1 MSRNKKKILISS
13 LVVVAFALCTF
24 LLPLKNVLATDR
36 TIVAKAV
43 YEGVWNCFKNGAYI
57 SSFMASNPDGFI
69 KSEVSNEAVML
80 PYKWTSVSDNNL
92 NCDKLMFGGE
102 GFPGMLPSNA
112 KNENSPSSVAKYFAG
127 NNLDGNGG
135 IGYKA
140 TAQKPQTQST
150 AERLIIKI
158 PDGNDKDPELA
169 KLCGG
174 GGKIATPQILDG
186 GGKIV
191 FPLVVKSPD
200 GKGVVVSSS
209 DTEKNVP
216 TQINGAATFRTP
228 CGSIG
233 ISVQNVSASTNENV
247 LKAFNY
253 HISSDGWYMDIT
265 NDGSGWTIPQ
275 EKIHIIGVNKDG
287 ADTNLD
293 LEVVKQSVPINNPDD
308 FISDYKL
315 DFIAKYTTD
324 FVGGIN
330 ANNASGYKMSD
341 ISYDN
346 LALTKKQVY
355 DLYTYYIKDVF
366 KADVAC
372 EGSADYQN
380 YPEDYINWQGGIK
393 CKVNKSSACG
403 GNDPN
408 NYYQCPDNVY
418 GVKNDRHF
426 GIPLDLDGVI
436 NGLASLGDLSDITGK
451 KDPKKDDPKD
461 PDDPTN
467 PDDPSNP
474 DTPKEAETSDY
485 EKCDDMMDKGL
496 KSGEKIGSMQWI
508 LCPSM
513 DNSVYAADW
522 VDRMTDDWLSMD
534 PTTYNADSV
543 KVAWDAIRNISNIL
557 MIVFLLVIIFSQLTG
572 YGIDN
577 YGIKKMLPRLIVMA
591 IVINMSWYI
600 CVMAADLSN
609 IFGVSLRNLFAAIGN
624 GLPAQLGSGDPDIAG
639 TSYAAGAAV
648 GMFAAAGSGG
658 SAAVGAGITAA
669 SLGASAAVAII
680 IAVIVLALI
689 ILVAVMILFLMLG
702 VRLIIVII
710 CIILSPLAFASF
722 VLPNTQNFFKKWWD
736 AYKAALIIYPICGM
750 LSGISHLLR
759 NIFSE
764 MGDVPIAVSA
774 IAMIMPY
781 LGFFLI
787 PTLLKSAIAALG
799 KFGGA
804 LTSMGN
810 TIRNGGRAM
819 GHAAA
824 GAVKN
829 SEGYKNM
836 QNETAR
842 RRQQQSAERTIKK
855 LEKMKEGGALNDA
868 QTRRLARA
876 HETIRKLGN
885 EDQAARTILAD
896 KEYAGLALTSND
908 PNQRTLM
915 GDWKEAWRKGDTAK
929 MNALT
934 DVIIARHGPGGA
946 NEIAGALAG
955 EEIFDDSGN
964 FVSKEAEA
972 SFNAIRINM
981 QQNSA
986 FSGAM
991 QGKASDAYQMISG
1004 GGYYTDGNG
1013 VTKRGNLAA
1022 HSQYNSIATQAKDW
1036 ATQSG
1041 ATLKR
1046 AAAAGAFT
1054 QRQALELLN
1063 STDPAVQSG
1072 IQTDASKRQV
1082 LEAVANGGHVDWND
1096 KDSIQAASINYQHG
1110 QALIENAEYDR
1121 RMAEQQQQAVNPPVH
1136 APINRPTTGQSNNPD
1151 ARGSV
1156 DVNID
1161 HHGDGAD
1168 EIPE

>member
-1 MSRNKKKILISS
+1 MRKTKGIVLSS
-13 LVVVAFALCTF
+13 IFVLVF
-24 LLPLKNVLATDR
+24 
-36 TIVAKAV
+36 TIVAVAAFTESVFALSKPITNKAV
-43 YEGVWNCFKNGAYI
+43 AEGIRTCLDSGA
-57 SSFMASNPDGFI
+57 FAKVFLASKLTAKPGT
-69 KSEVSNEAVML
+69 SNAFLLTKGANDAVKL
-80 PYKWTSVSDNNL
+80 PYGAAGVSDNNL
-92 NCDKLMFGGE
+92 NCEELVFGGE
-102 GFPGMLPSNA
+102 GFAGIIP
-112 KNENSPSSVAKYFAG
+112 KNIREAAGDQNDASKTTVAKFFAG
-127 NNLDGNGG
+127 DKLDGNGG
-135 IGYKA
+135 AGYTAKA
-140 TAQKPQTQST
+140 QNPQSEGEVQQLKYSLPTNLTLDQVRSCGY
-150 AERLIIKI
+150 
-158 PDGNDKDPELA
+158 DGEL
-169 KLCGG
+169 K
-174 GGKIATPQILDG
+174 KVSITRD
-186 GGKIV
+186 
-191 FPLVVKSPD
+191 D
-200 GKGVVVSSS
+200 GKEVNAIIFPKVLVKADGTVSY
-209 DTEKNVP
+209 DTTDNSYNVP
-216 TQINGAATFRTP
+216 APTKYGSSYTFSTP
-228 CGSIG
+228 CGD
-233 ISVQNVSASTNENV
+233 V
-247 LKAFNY
+247 L
-253 HISSDGWYMDIT
+253 IT
-265 NDGSGWTIPQ
+265 NDATDNFIRYTLYVEGSPNTIQTSYDSAPNIRLGNIDLVKDVPRSQPSKDTSTFAASDYELTHKGSGLF
-275 EKIHIIGVNKDG
+275 EGLNSKNAAGYAVSN
-287 ADTNLD
+287 
-293 LEVVKQSVPINNPDD
+293 
-308 FISDYKL
+308 YK
-315 DFIAKYTTD
+315 
-324 FVGGIN
+324 
-330 ANNASGYKMSD
+330 
-341 ISYDN
+341 SYND
-346 LALTKKQVY
+346 LALTRKETY
-355 DLYTYYIKDVF
+355 ELYTYYIKSVF
-366 KADVAC
+366 NGRVTCNDSSDYEAIKA
-372 EGSADYQN
+372 GLTT
-380 YPEDYINWQGGIK
+380 INWQAGLDCGIDLGSTSL
-393 CKVNKSSACG
+393 N
-403 GNDPN
+403 NDPL
-408 NYYQCPDNVY
+408 NVY
-418 GVKNDRHF
+418 GLKSDYHF
-426 GIPLDLDGVI
+426 GVLMDINGVI

-461 PDDPTN
+461 DPKKDDPTN
-467 PDDPSNP
+467 PDNPSDP

-534 PTTYNADSV
+534 PSTYNADSV

-855 LEKMKEGGALNDA
+855 LEERKKGGALNDA

-915 GDWKEAWRKGDTAK
+915 GDWKEAWKKGDTAK

-964 FVSKEAEA
+964 FVSKEAEE

-986 FSGAM
+986 FAGAM

-1013 VTKRGNLAA
+1013 TTKRGNLAA

-1082 LEAVANGGHVDWND
+1082 LEAVANGGNVDWND
-1096 KDSIQAASINYQHG
+1096 KSSIQAASISYQHG
-1110 QALIENAEYDR
+1110 QALVENAEYDR
-1121 RMAEQQQQAVNPPVH
+1121 KMAERQQQAVNTPIP
-1136 APINRPTTGQSNNPD
+1136 APINRPAPTGNHMNNSSP
-1151 ARGSV
+1151 RNSV
-1156 DVNID
+1156 EMNID